1 MYALKTENL
10 TKQFGTRTVVNN
22 INLSV
27 KKGHIFGFL
36 GKNGA
41 GKSTFINMITG
52 IITPTKGNYY
62 LFEDG
67 ESSKDDIKKRIGV
80 LPDYSTFYEDLT
92 ALDHLRYFSKLLDV
106 KISNKELIQLLK
118 KVGLEDAITMKTK
131 KFSFGMKKKLG
142 IAQAIV
148 NNPDLIFLDE
158 PTSGVDANAVLNIHS
173 LIRSLAEEGK
183 TIFLTSHNLDEVE
196 KICDEIAIMDKG
208 IIQAQGSME
217 QLRAMYQPNIQVVVK
232 HSKIPESYFVTLKQ
246 IFETVGQNI
255 KWSEKQTVLY
265 LPDEDSISIITRA
278 LSQSKVDVLRVEVD
292 EPSLEE
298 IFLNL
303 GNEKIPV

>member
-22 INLSV
+22 INLNV

-62 LFEDG
+62 LLEEG
-67 ESSKDDIKKRIGV
+67 ENSKDYIKKRIGV

-92 ALDHLRYFSKLLDV
+92 ALEHLRYFSKLLDV
-106 KISNKELIQLLK
+106 KISKEELIQLLK

-148 NNPDLIFLDE
+148 LFRLKEAWNNF
-158 PTSGVDANAVLNIHS
+158 
-173 LIRSLAEEGK
+173 
-183 TIFLTSHNLDEVE
+183 
-196 KICDEIAIMDKG
+196 
-208 IIQAQGSME
+208 
-217 QLRAMYQPNIQVVVK
+217 
-232 HSKIPESYFVTLKQ
+232 
-246 IFETVGQNI
+246 
-255 KWSEKQTVLY
+255 
-265 LPDEDSISIITRA
+265 A
-278 LSQSKVDVLRVEVD
+278 LSINQILKL
-292 EPSLEE
+292 
-298 IFLNL
+298 
-303 GNEKIPV
+303 